1 MTRPGILLYDTG
13 KGERRKIKASRR
25 EAGNV
30 QKKKPGMLEEAI
42 AVLAIIALMIL
53 IGGCEKKEAPTAK
66 TAAIQQEASI
76 SKARITATATPK
88 PEQAQ
93 LSEWQAR
100 QKAAEAQRP
109 KVEAKVYIANSKS
122 KVYHSRK
129 TCSGMKNPKEITLK
143 EAEKEGKRP
152 CKKCYKK

>member
-1 MTRPGILLYDTG
+1 M
-13 KGERRKIKASRR
+13 K
-25 EAGNV
+25 
-30 QKKKPGMLEEAI
+30 KKKPGI
-42 AVLAIIALMIL
+42 LATAMTLLALMAL
-53 IGGCEKKEAPTAK
+53 IGGCGKNEAPTAK

-143 EAEKEGKRP
+143 EDEKEGKRP

>member
-1 MTRPGILLYDTG
+1 MTRPGLLLYDIG
-13 KGERRKIKASRR
+13 KGDRRKIKASRR
-25 EAGNV
+25 GAGNM
-30 QKKKPGMLEEAI
+30 QKKKPGILATAITMLA
-42 AVLAIIALMIL
+42 LMAIIS
-53 IGGCEKKEAPTAK
+53 GCGKNETPTAK

-76 SKARITATATPK
+76 SKARISATATPK
-88 PEQAQ
+88 PEQAK

-100 QKAAEAQRP
+100 QKAAEAQQP
-109 KVEAKVYIANSKS
+109 KVEAKVYVANSKS

>member
-1 MTRPGILLYDTG
+1 M
-13 KGERRKIKASRR
+13 
-25 EAGNV
+25 
-30 QKKKPGMLEEAI
+30 QKKKPGI
-42 AVLAIIALMIL
+42 LATAMTLLALMAL
-53 IGGCEKKEAPTAK
+53 IGGCGKNEAQTAK

-76 SKARITATATPK
+76 SKARITATATQK

>member
-1 MTRPGILLYDTG
+1 M
-13 KGERRKIKASRR
+13 K
-25 EAGNV
+25 
-30 QKKKPGMLEEAI
+30 KKKPGILAEAI
-42 AVLAIIALMIL
+42 IVLAIIALMIL
-53 IGGCEKKEAPTAK
+53 IGGCEKNETPTAK